1 MTTLSMLLGGMG
13 TGRPGRYYLNAK
25 GVLVKNNAQLVSR
38 TSRIAREPGFELV
51 LPEEAREIL

>member
-1 MTTLSMLLGGMG
+1 MG